1 MLACRPR
8 LFHPVSCR
16 SPYHRPNSKVS
27 PFEIW
32 TDAASA
38 ENAFRSGLVTLE
50 NGPRPPNAAVDS
62 IAIGPLQ
69 SERPSATTSF
79 KLTTNVPSPCAKICS
94 TLTCTSSPATK
105 NTTRSPT
112 PRQRSSI
119 PDFRKAGRCLAN
131 ARQDHLAI
139 FSMTECPALTHPWP
153 LASLSSRAVQ
163 RVRRRAAATAALSLF
178 GNWTKRPPHLK
189 NSTQSILEP
198 STAARLFRFGWP

>member
-1 MLACRPR
+1 MPRLPTR

-32 TDAASA
+32 TDAAST
-38 ENAFRSGLVTLE
+38 ENAFRSGLVTWE
-50 NGPRPPNAAVDS
+50 NDPRPPNAPVDS
-62 IAIGPLQ
+62 IAVGPLQ

-112 PRQRSSI
+112 LGNALR
-119 PDFRKAGRCLAN
+119 FRISEKLGVVSPMRVN
-131 ARQDHLAI
+131 TIWQ
-139 FSMTECPALTHPWP
+139 FLTLTPGSWC
-153 LASLSSRAVQ
+153 
-163 RVRRRAAATAALSLF
+163 T
-178 GNWTKRPPHLK
+178 
-189 NSTQSILEP
+189 
-198 STAARLFRFGWP
+198 